1 MDMKFKVI
9 LLLVSI
15 VSLTVIVFS
24 YSQLPFYPPDYP
36 AGPTINAG
44 DRVLIVAPHPDDEV
58 ICNGGVISYAVEN
71 HIPVKV
77 VVVTDGND
85 TKTSPL
91 IRHNETIN
99 GTEILGLG
107 EENVTFLGYKD
118 GSLRNLLNDNWNYNN
133 PFTAADGSK
142 QVTYPYAFQE
152 NATYC
157 GANLAENLETII
169 VDFKP
174 TIIIYPSGDD
184 EQFDHQATSGF
195 IEYTTQETGYNG
207 SKYTYLLHLPPD
219 WPSPR
224 SYYPEY
230 YLVPPKQMVGVE
242 NGPEWFV
249 FNLTTLEMRFKE
261 QSLRSYKTQIVPS
274 SYLLSFLRK
283 NELFAKYP
291 TLNVSKSTD
300 NSSLSDFA
308 DSSKNLTNLF
318 YDAAG
323 DGKYHGKEK
332 SLDIV
337 SVGIDVND
345 AAPNGKSWVSLKT
358 VGEPSLDAVYNIH
371 MNIFNP
377 GGTERVKISVQ
388 NGSGE
393 IQREVNGSSIRNNI
407 PVIIKNKTLV
417 TEIPSDLFKNSSY
430 FILSADTTKSGAIID
445 QTPWR
450 VIKITG

>member
-1 MDMKFKVI
+1 MDLKFKII
-9 LLLVSI
+9 LLLVLI
-15 VSLTVIVFS
+15 VSLTTMAFS
-24 YSQLPFYPPDYP
+24 YSQLPFYPPDFP
-36 AGPTINAG
+36 AGPSMNAR

-58 ICNGGVISYAVEN
+58 ICNGGVIRYAVEN

-91 IRHNETIN
+91 TRHNETIN
-99 GTEILGLG
+99 GTKTLGLG

-118 GSLRNLLNDNWNYNN
+118 GSLRNLLNDNWDPNN
-133 PFTAADGSK
+133 PFTASDGSK
-142 QVTYPYAFQE
+142 QIDYPYAFQK

-157 GANLAENLETII
+157 GASLAQNMETVIT
-169 VDFKP
+169 DFKP

-195 IEYTTQETGYNG
+195 IEYVTQETGYNG
-207 SKYTYLLHLPPD
+207 SKYTYLLHLPPN

-249 FNLTTLEMRFKE
+249 FNLTTLEQRFKE
-261 QSLRSYKTQIVPS
+261 QSFMAYKTQIVPS
-274 SYLLSFLRK
+274 SYLLSFLRE

-300 NSSLSDFA
+300 NLSLSDFA
-308 DSSKNLTNLF
+308 AGSKNLTNLF

-323 DGKYHGKEK
+323 DGKYQGKQK
-332 SLDIV
+332 SLDII
-337 SVGIDVND
+337 SVGMKVND
-345 AAPNGKSWVSLKT
+345 NSVNGNSWVSLKT
-358 VGEPSLDAVYNIH
+358 VAKPSSDAVYDVR

-377 GGTERVKISVQ
+377 GGTERVNISLHNGTAQ
-388 NGSGE
+388 MQQETNGSTT
-393 IQREVNGSSIRNNI
+393 RTNI
-407 PVIIKNKTLV
+407 PSIVKNNTIIV
-417 TEIPSDLFKNSSY
+417 EIPSDLFKNSPY
-430 FILSADTTKSGAIID
+430 LILSVDATKSGAIID

-450 VIKITG
+450 VIKIS

>member
-1 MDMKFKVI
+1 MDLKFKLI
-9 LLLVSI
+9 LLPVLI
-15 VSLTVIVFS
+15 LSLMVIIFS
-24 YSQLPFYPPDYP
+24 YSQLPIYPPDCP
-36 AGPTINAG
+36 TGPSINAG
-44 DRVLIVAPHPDDEV
+44 DRVLVVAPHPDDEV
-58 ICNGGVISYAVEN
+58 ICNGGVIRYAVEN
-71 HIPVKV
+71 QIPVKV

-99 GTEILGLG
+99 GTKILGLG
-107 EENVTFLGYKD
+107 EDNVTFLGYKD
-118 GSLRNLLNDNWNYNN
+118 GSLRNLLNDNWNYSN
-133 PFTAADGSK
+133 PFTASDGSK
-142 QVTYPYAFQE
+142 KVMYPYAFDE

-169 VDFKP
+169 MDFKP

-207 SKYTYLLHLPPD
+207 TKYTYLLHLPPN

-230 YLVPPKQMVGVE
+230 YLVPPKQLVGVE
-242 NGPEWFV
+242 NGPEWFA
-249 FNLTTLEMRFKE
+249 FNLTTFQERLKE
-261 QSLRSYKTQIVPS
+261 QSLQSYKTQIVPS

-291 TLNVSKSTD
+291 TLNVSKSND
-300 NSSLSDFA
+300 NSSLSDFT
-308 DSSKNLTNLF
+308 SGSKNLTDIF

-323 DGKYHGKEK
+323 DGKYQGKEK

-337 SVGIDVND
+337 SVGMNVND
-345 AAPNGKSWVSLKT
+345 NTINKNSWVSVKT
-358 VGEPSLDAVYNIH
+358 VGEPSSGAVYDIC

-377 GGTERVKISVQ
+377 EGTERVNISVY
-388 NGSGE
+388 NGTAR
-393 IQREVNGSSIRNNI
+393 IHREVNGSSTRENI
-407 PVIIKNKTLV
+407 PLIIKNNTIIM
-417 TEIPSDLFKNSSY
+417 EIPSDLFKNSPY
-430 FILSADTTKSGAIID
+430 FILSVDATKSGTIAD

-450 VIKITG
+450 IIKFT

>member
-1 MDMKFKVI
+1 MDLKFKVI
-9 LLLVSI
+9 LLLILI
-15 VSLTVIVFS
+15 VSLTTMAFS
-24 YSQLPFYPPDYP
+24 YSQLPFYPPDFP
-36 AGPTINAG
+36 AGPSMNTG

-58 ICNGGVISYAVEN
+58 ICNGGIIRYAVEN

-91 IRHNETIN
+91 TRHNETIN
-99 GTEILGLG
+99 GTKTLGLG

-133 PFTAADGSK
+133 PFTASDGSK
-142 QVTYPYAFQE
+142 QIDYPYAFQK

-157 GANLAENLETII
+157 GANLAGNMETVIT
-169 VDFKP
+169 DFKP

-195 IEYTTQETGYNG
+195 IEYATQETGYNG
-207 SKYTYLLHLPPD
+207 SKYTYLLHLPPN

-230 YLVPPKQMVGVE
+230 YLIPPKQMVGVE

-249 FNLTTLEMRFKE
+249 FNLTTLEQRFKE
-261 QSLRSYKTQIVPS
+261 QSFQEYKTQIVPS

-291 TLNVSKSTD
+291 TLNMSKSTD

-308 DSSKNLTNLF
+308 AGSGNLTDLF

-323 DGKYHGKEK
+323 DGKYQGKQK
-332 SLDIV
+332 SLDLI
-337 SVGIDVND
+337 SVGMKVND
-345 AAPNGKSWVSLKT
+345 NSVNGNSWVSIKT
-358 VGEPSLDAVYNIH
+358 VGEPSSDAVYH
-371 MNIFNP
+371 VRMNIFNP
-377 GGTERVKISVQ
+377 GGTERVNISVHNGTAQ
-388 NGSGE
+388 IQQEANGSAT
-393 IQREVNGSSIRNNI
+393 RTNI
-407 PVIIKNKTLV
+407 PSIVKNNTMIV
-417 TEIPSDLFKNSSY
+417 EIPPDLFNNSPY
-430 FILSADTTKSGAIID
+430 LILSVDATKSGAIID

-450 VIKITG
+450 VIKIS

>member
-1 MDMKFKVI
+1 
-9 LLLVSI
+9 
-15 VSLTVIVFS
+15 
-24 YSQLPFYPPDYP
+24 
-36 AGPTINAG
+36 
-44 DRVLIVAPHPDDEV
+44 
-58 ICNGGVISYAVEN
+58 
-71 HIPVKV
+71 
-77 VVVTDGND
+77 VTDGND

-91 IRHNETIN
+91 TRHNETIN
-99 GTEILGLG
+99 GTKLLGLG

-118 GSLRNLLNDNWNYNN
+118 GSLRNLLNDNWDYSN
-133 PFTAADGSK
+133 PFTASDGSK
-142 QVTYPYAFQE
+142 MVTYPYAFQK

-169 VDFKP
+169 MDFKP

-184 EQFDHQATSGF
+184 EQFDHQATNGF

-207 SKYTYLLHLPPD
+207 TKYAYLLHLPPN

-230 YLVPPKQMVGVE
+230 YLVPPKQMVGII

-249 FNLTTLEMRFKE
+249 FNLTTYQERLKE
-261 QSLRSYKTQIVPS
+261 QSLLAYKTQIVPS

-291 TLNVSKSTD
+291 TLNVSKSNV

-308 DSSKNLTNLF
+308 SGSKNLTELF

-323 DGKYHGKEK
+323 DGKYQGKEK
-332 SLDIV
+332 SLDILA
-337 SVGIDVND
+337 VGMGVND
-345 AAPNGKSWVSLKT
+345 NAVNGNSWVSVKT
-358 VGEPSLDAVYNIH
+358 VSEPSSSAVYHIR

-377 GGTERVKISVQ
+377 GGTEQVKISVH
-388 NGSGE
+388 NGSAE
-393 IQREVNGSSIRNNI
+393 IQREVNGSSTRGNI
-407 PVIIKNKTLV
+407 PLIIKNNTMV
-417 TEIPSDLFKNSSY
+417 MEIPSDLFKNNPHFTVSVD
-430 FILSADTTKSGAIID
+430 ATKSGTIAD

-450 VIKITG
+450 VIKFT

>member
-1 MDMKFKVI
+1 MDRKFKVI

-15 VSLTVIVFS
+15 VSLTVMVFS

-36 AGPTINAG
+36 AGPSINAG
-44 DRVLIVAPHPDDEV
+44 DRVMIVAPHPDDEV
-58 ICNGGVISYAVEN
+58 ICNGGVIRYAVEN

-99 GTEILGLG
+99 GTKILGLG

-118 GSLRNLLNDNWNYNN
+118 GSLRNLLNDNWDYSN
-133 PFTAADGSK
+133 PFTASDGSK

-157 GANLAENLETII
+157 GANLAENLESII
-169 VDFKP
+169 TDFKP

-184 EQFDHQATSGF
+184 EQFDHQATNGF

-207 SKYTYLLHLPPD
+207 TKYTYLLHLPPN

-224 SYYPEY
+224 SYYSEY

-249 FNLTTLEMRFKE
+249 FNLTTFQERFKE
-261 QSLRSYKTQIVPS
+261 QSFQAYKTQIVPS

-291 TLNVSKSTD
+291 TLNVSKSAD

-308 DSSKNLTNLF
+308 EGSKNLTDLF

-323 DGKYHGKEK
+323 DGKYQGKEK

-337 SVGIDVND
+337 SVGMDVND
-345 AAPNGKSWVSLKT
+345 NTVNENSLVSLKT
-358 VGEPSLDAVYNIH
+358 VGEPSSGAVYNVH

-377 GGTERVKISVQ
+377 EGTERVTISVH
-388 NGSGE
+388 NGSAE
-393 IQREVNGSSIRNNI
+393 IQREVNGSSTRNNI
-407 PVIIKNKTLV
+407 PVIIKNTTMV
-417 TEIPSDLFKNSSY
+417 MEIPSDLFKNSPY
-430 FILSADTTKSGAIID
+430 FILSVDATKSGAIID

-450 VIKITG
+450 VIKFT

>member
-1 MDMKFKVI
+1 MDLKFKII
-9 LLLVSI
+9 LLLVLI
-15 VSLTVIVFS
+15 VSLTTMAFS
-24 YSQLPFYPPDYP
+24 YSQLPFYPPDFS
-36 AGPTINAG
+36 AGPSMNAG

-58 ICNGGVISYAVEN
+58 ICNGGVIRYAVEN

-91 IRHNETIN
+91 TRHNETIN
-99 GTEILGLG
+99 GTKTLGLG

-118 GSLRNLLNDNWNYNN
+118 GSLRNLLNDNWDPNN
-133 PFTAADGSK
+133 PFTASDGSK
-142 QVTYPYAFQE
+142 QIDYPYAFQK

-157 GANLAENLETII
+157 GASLAQNMETVIT
-169 VDFKP
+169 DFKP

-195 IEYTTQETGYNG
+195 IEYVTQETGYNG
-207 SKYTYLLHLPPD
+207 SKYTYLLHLPPN

-249 FNLTTLEMRFKE
+249 FNLTTLEQRFKE
-261 QSLRSYKTQIVPS
+261 QSFQEYKTQIVPS

-291 TLNVSKSTD
+291 PLNLSKSTD
-300 NSSLSDFA
+300 NSSLTDFA
-308 DSSKNLTNLF
+308 AGSENSTALF

-323 DGKYHGKEK
+323 DGKYQGKQK
-332 SLDIV
+332 SLDII
-337 SVGIDVND
+337 SVGMKVND
-345 AAPNGKSWVSLKT
+345 NSVNGNSWVSLKT
-358 VGEPSLDAVYNIH
+358 VAKPSSDAVYDVR

-377 GGTERVKISVQ
+377 GGTERVNISLHNGTAQ
-388 NGSGE
+388 MQQEANGSTT
-393 IQREVNGSSIRNNI
+393 RTNI
-407 PVIIKNKTLV
+407 PSIVKNNTIIV
-417 TEIPSDLFKNSSY
+417 EIPSDLFKNSPY
-430 FILSADTTKSGAIID
+430 LILSVDATKSGAIID

-450 VIKITG
+450 VIKIS

>member
-1 MDMKFKVI
+1 MDLKYKVI
-9 LLLVSI
+9 LLLVLI
-15 VSLTVIVFS
+15 VSLTIMAFS
-24 YSQLPFYPPDYP
+24 YSQLPFYPPGFS
-36 AGPTINAG
+36 AGPLINSG

-58 ICNGGVISYAVEN
+58 ICNGGIIRYAVEN
-71 HIPVKV
+71 QIPVKV
-77 VVVTDGND
+77 VVITDGND

-91 IRHNETIN
+91 TRHNETIN
-99 GTEILGLG
+99 GTKTLGLS

-118 GSLRNLLNDNWNYNN
+118 GSLRNLLNNNWDYSN

-169 VDFKP
+169 TDFKP

-195 IEYTTQETGYNG
+195 IEYVTQETGYNG
-207 SKYTYLLHLPPD
+207 TKFTYLLHLPPN

-249 FNLTTLEMRFKE
+249 FDLTTLEQRFKE
-261 QSLRSYKTQIVPS
+261 QSFQEYKTQIVPS

-291 TLNVSKSTD
+291 TLNISKSSD
-300 NSSLSDFA
+300 NTSISDFA
-308 DSSKNLTNLF
+308 AGSENLTNLF
-318 YDAAG
+318 YDTAG
-323 DGKYHGKEK
+323 DGKYQGKEK
-332 SLDIV
+332 SLDII
-337 SVGIDVND
+337 SIGMKVND
-345 AAPNGKSWVSLKT
+345 NSVNGNSWVSIKT
-358 VGEPSLDAVYNIH
+358 VSEPSAGAVYDVR
-371 MNIFNP
+371 MNIFNSE
-377 GGTERVKISVQ
+377 GTERVNISVH
-388 NGSGE
+388 NGTAQ
-393 IQREVNGSSIRNNI
+393 IQREVNGNTTMENV
-407 PVIIKNKTLV
+407 PLIIKNNTMIM
-417 TEIPSDLFKNSSY
+417 EIPSDLFKNNPY
-430 FILSADTTKSGAIID
+430 LILSVDATESEVIID

-450 VIKITG
+450 VVKVS